1 MSVLEA
7 ATEPKSGSTMILIWD
22 FAGVRKRSVGG
33 VGDLKPT
40 ISTSGFS
47 IVALVGVDVWAG
59 VVSMAAEVSLDADW
73 DPAPRVFPLPE
84 DPRRPRLALRLPV
97 PL

>member
-1 MSVLEA
+1 MSVLGA
-7 ATEPKSGSTMILIWD
+7 ATEPKTGSTMILNWV

-47 IVALVGVDVWAG
+47 VVALVGVDVRTG
-59 VVSMAAEVSLDADW
+59 VVSITAEVSRDADL
-73 DPAPRVFPLPE
+73 DPSPRVLPLAD
-84 DPRRPRLALRLPV
+84 DPRLPRLARLLPV